1 MANKVTTLI
10 DVNTQDELY
19 PRTKVTAVSDANGNS
34 LDYLLDQKQDT
45 VLSGTTDPA
54 SGTGSNG
61 DVYIKYNSTG
71 GTATLGEV
79 ATYNAVTIGNHG
91 TAFPSAINVDLL
103 WTNAS
108 PTSDFAEQTITSVDL
123 SEYAYIIV
131 QYALSK
137 SYNQYRYL
145 WTVLVDGYEHITF
158 FPQYKNWNRSVKAS
172 TSSVY
177 FSDCNV
183 YNAYANTGSSVSND
197 YMIPLYIYG
206 VR

>member
-1 MANKVTTLI
+1 M
-10 DVNTQDELY
+10 
-19 PRTKVTAVSDANGNS
+19 
-34 LDYLLDQKQDT
+34 
-45 VLSGTTDPA
+45 
-54 SGTGSNG
+54 
-61 DVYIKYNSTG
+61 
-71 GTATLGEV
+71 GEV

-108 PTSDFAEQTITSVDL
+108 PTSDFASQTITSVDL
-123 SEYAYIIV
+123 SEYAYAIV

-145 WTVLVDGYEHITF
+145 WTVLIDGYEHVTF
-158 FPQYKNWNRSVKAS
+158 FPQYKNWNRSVKVS

-177 FSDCNV
+177 FSSCNV
-183 YNAYANTGSSVSND
+183 YNTYANTGSSISND